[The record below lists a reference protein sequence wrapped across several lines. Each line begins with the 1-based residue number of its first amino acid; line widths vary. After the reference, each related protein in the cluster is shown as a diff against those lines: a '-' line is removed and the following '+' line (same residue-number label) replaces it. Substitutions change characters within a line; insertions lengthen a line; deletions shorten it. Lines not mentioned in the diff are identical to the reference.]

1 MAHSQNIH
9 WENVVKKETKRF
21 NDTDIDDVQEIK
33 EDNVI
38 TKARMV
44 VQDVFSIHGYFLEE
58 NSDSYKLLIKV
69 TKDETETL
77 NNIKA

>member
-9 WENVVKKETKRF
+9 WENVVKNETKRF

-44 VQDVFSIHGYFLEE
+44 VKDVFSIPGYFLEE
-58 NSDSYKLLIKV
+58 NNDSHKLLIKV

>member
-21 NDTDIDDVQEIK
+21 NDADIDDVQEIK

-44 VQDVFSIHGYFLEE
+44 VNDVFSILRY
-58 NSDSYKLLIKV
+58 
-69 TKDETETL
+69 
-77 NNIKA
+77 